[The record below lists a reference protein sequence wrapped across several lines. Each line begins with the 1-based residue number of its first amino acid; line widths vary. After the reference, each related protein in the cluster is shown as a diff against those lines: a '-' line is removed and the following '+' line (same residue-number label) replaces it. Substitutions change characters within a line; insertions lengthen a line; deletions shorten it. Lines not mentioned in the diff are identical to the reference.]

1 MALGLCTQSTNKY
14 IFKSE
19 FMTISVKKTY
29 RPKRERFQ
37 AGTVL
42 FLPDSANHKRA
53 STHGGELHA
62 HEGERCNY

>member
-14 IFKSE
+14 MFKSE
-19 FMTISVKKTY
+19 FMTISVKKAY
-29 RPKRERFQ
+29 RSKRERFH
-37 AGTVL
+37 VL
-42 FLPDSANHKRA
+42 FLADSANHKHV